1 MDMKAFQAKDEIIV
15 SEAVQSKITANAL
28 FNFMREY
35 SFLEKVIFNMAISP
49 RYYPEDISYL
59 NLRYNDKDLPALPL
73 SIIETSILEDEQG
86 QEFWTK
92 DLFINVLEIRLK
104 DNYNIRFI
112 QEKLDLYIIIEDLE
126 AFRLGCS
133 QLVEDLVNPN
143 KKYLV
148 YRDFIRAYR
157 NMLPHEKIEFHQKKI
172 REEIARKNSSKK

>member
-1 MDMKAFQAKDEIIV
+1 MTNTNKPLVYKISQPTPFSGKELIGFLQIV
-15 SEAVQSKITANAL
+15 HKETTG
-28 FNFMREY
+28 
-35 SFLEKVIFNMAISP
+35 
-49 RYYPEDISYL
+49 EDL
-59 NLRYNDKDLPALPL
+59 LPACPL

-92 DLFINVLEIRLK
+92 DLSINVLEIRLK

-148 YRDFIRAYR
+148 YRDFIRDYR

-172 REEIARKNSSKK
+172 REEIARKKSSKK

>member
-1 MDMKAFQAKDEIIV
+1 MTNTNTPLVYKISQPTPFSGKELIGFLQIV
-15 SEAVQSKITANAL
+15 HKKTTG
-28 FNFMREY
+28 EY
-35 SFLEKVIFNMAISP
+35 LSSAW
-49 RYYPEDISYL
+49 
-59 NLRYNDKDLPALPL
+59 PL

-92 DLFINVLEIRLK
+92 DLSINVLEIRLK

-172 REEIARKNSSKK
+172 REEIARKKSSKK

>member
-1 MDMKAFQAKDEIIV
+1 MTNTNKPLVYKISQPIPFSGKELIGFLQIV
-15 SEAVQSKITANAL
+15 HKKTTG
-28 FNFMREY
+28 EY
-35 SFLEKVIFNMAISP
+35 LSSAW
-49 RYYPEDISYL
+49 
-59 NLRYNDKDLPALPL
+59 PL

-92 DLFINVLEIRLK
+92 DLSINVLEIRLK

-172 REEIARKNSSKK
+172 REEIARKKSSKK

>member
-1 MDMKAFQAKDEIIV
+1 MTNTNEPLVYKILQPTPFSGKELIGFLQIIH
-15 SEAVQSKITANAL
+15 KKTTG
-28 FNFMREY
+28 EY
-35 SFLEKVIFNMAISP
+35 LSSAW
-49 RYYPEDISYL
+49 
-59 NLRYNDKDLPALPL
+59 PL

-92 DLFINVLEIRLK
+92 DLSINVLEIRLK

-148 YRDFIRAYR
+148 YRDFIKTYR

-172 REEIARKNSSKK
+172 REEIARKKSSKK

>member
-1 MDMKAFQAKDEIIV
+1 MTNTNEPLVYKISRPTPFSGKELIGFLQIV
-15 SEAVQSKITANAL
+15 HKKTTGG
-28 FNFMREY
+28 
-35 SFLEKVIFNMAISP
+35 
-49 RYYPEDISYL
+49 YL
-59 NLRYNDKDLPALPL
+59 SSAWPL

-92 DLFINVLEIRLK
+92 DLSINVLEIRLK

-148 YRDFIRAYR
+148 YRDFIKTYR

-172 REEIARKNSSKK
+172 REEIARKKSSKK

>member
-1 MDMKAFQAKDEIIV
+1 MTNTNKLLVYKISQPTPFSGKELIGFLQIV
-15 SEAVQSKITANAL
+15 HKKTTG
-28 FNFMREY
+28 EY
-35 SFLEKVIFNMAISP
+35 LSSAW
-49 RYYPEDISYL
+49 
-59 NLRYNDKDLPALPL
+59 PL

-92 DLFINVLEIRLK
+92 DLSINVLEIRLK

-172 REEIARKNSSKK
+172 REEIARKKSSKK